1 MINLTSSKLR
11 FWESH
16 IWWRAVPRLCKEFL
30 NSQNKKISNP
40 ILKKMG
46 RFEQALTLAD
56 IWMANK
62 HLRRYST
69 SLVIREIKTTM
80 RH

>member
-11 FWESH
+11 GSTLQKTLLRKWKDKPSGENIWESH
-16 IWWRAVPRLCKEFL
+16 IWWRAVPRLCKEFS

-46 RFEQALTLAD
+46 RFE
-56 IWMANK
+56 
-62 HLRRYST
+62 
-69 SLVIREIKTTM
+69 
-80 RH
+80 